1 MSEPFIGEIKMFAGN
16 YAPLNYAFCQG
27 QLLAVNQNQALFSI
41 VGTTYGGNGS
51 TTFGLPDLQG
61 RVPVG
66 WGQGAGLQPV
76 TFGAK
81 AGVQNVTLTSTQLP
95 PQAIAGNASIAIP
108 AGTADAGTDTP
119 STTAYLA
126 KSIDGTGSGAEPYV
140 YSTTAP
146 SQGQTLAPF
155 NAPIV
160 AQTSG
165 GGQAFSVLNPYQ
177 AVSFIIALT
186 GIWPSRN

>member
-1 MSEPFIGEIKMFAGN
+1 MFAGN
-16 YAPLNYAFCQG
+16 YASPNYAVCQG
-27 QLLAVNQNQALFSI
+27 QLLVLNQNQALLSMF
-41 VGTTYGGNGS
+41 GTTYNGNGP
-51 TTFGLPDLQG
+51 TTFCLPDLQG
-61 RVPVG
+61 VPAD
-66 WGQGAGLQPV
+66 WGQGEGLQPV

-81 AGVQNVTLTSTQLP
+81 AGVQNVTRTFTQLP

-108 AGTADAGTDTP
+108 AGTADAGTNTP
-119 STTAYLA
+119 STTAYQA
-126 KSIDGTGSGAEPYV
+126 KSLDGTGSGAEPYV
-140 YSTTAP
+140 YSTTTP
-146 SQGQTLAPF
+146 TLAPF

-165 GGQAFSVLNPYQ
+165 ACQAFSVLNPYQ